1 MSVQERKKRER
12 VARRQTILEAA
23 DSVFAKHGLDSAT
36 IEMVAREAEVAVGT
50 IYLYFSSRDDL
61 FLQLTA
67 ERIEDLTASYAK
79 IQSVPQEPLAELRAM
94 AAAYID
100 YLCNSREL
108 FLIHQSVG
116 YARIRKRLKRKSEI
130 EHYNRVLSL
139 GHKAFA
145 QWERA
150 VGRVYEIGLIPNVMD
165 LATIASVL
173 WASLNGA
180 FMLTGQDNTFREV
193 TGLNPDNFVERAFE
207 FHLNAA
213 QALAVH
219 HQGNGVGN
227 GSHTIHR
234 KSNRKIAKVN
244 GATGKPRAENKPT
257 DEKDSQQDS
266 FAADF

>member
-1 MSVQERKKRER
+1 
-12 VARRQTILEAA
+12 
-23 DSVFAKHGLDSAT
+23 
-36 IEMVAREAEVAVGT
+36 GT
-50 IYLYFSSRDDL
+50 IYLYFHSRDDL

-67 ERIEDLTASYAK
+67 DRIEGLTERYAAIQASGL
-79 IQSVPQEPLAELRAM
+79 EPLAELRTM
-94 AAAYID
+94 ARAYID

-145 QWERA
+145 QWEGA

-165 LATIASVL
+165 LATTASVL

-180 FMLTGQDNTFREV
+180 FMLTGQDNTFREL

-207 FHLNAA
+207 FHLSAA
-213 QALAVH
+213 QALAAH
-219 HQGNGVGN
+219 NSNGNGN
-227 GSHTIHR
+227 GR
-234 KSNRKIAKVN
+234 
-244 GATGKPRAENKPT
+244 
-257 DEKDSQQDS
+257 
-266 FAADF
+266 

>member
-12 VARRQTILEAA
+12 SARRQTILEAA
-23 DSVFAKHGLDSAT
+23 ASVFAKHGLDSAT

-67 ERIEDLTASYAK
+67 ERVETLTANYTK

-94 AAAYID
+94 AAAYIE
-100 YLCNSREL
+100 YLHNSREL

-116 YARIRKRLKRKSEI
+116 SARIRKRLKRKSEI
-130 EHYNRVLSL
+130 EHYNRVISL
-139 GHKAFA
+139 GHQAFA
-145 QWERA
+145 QWQAA

-165 LATIASVL
+165 LATTTSVL

-180 FMLTGQDNTFREV
+180 FLLTGPDNTFREL

-219 HQGNGVGN
+219 HQSNGN
-227 GSHTIHR
+227 GSHAKHR
-234 KSNRKIAKVN
+234 KSNRTRIARVN
-244 GATGKPRAENKPT
+244 GAAEKPRAENKST
-257 DEKDSQQDS
+257 EEKGSQQNS
-266 FAADF
+266 AAAEA